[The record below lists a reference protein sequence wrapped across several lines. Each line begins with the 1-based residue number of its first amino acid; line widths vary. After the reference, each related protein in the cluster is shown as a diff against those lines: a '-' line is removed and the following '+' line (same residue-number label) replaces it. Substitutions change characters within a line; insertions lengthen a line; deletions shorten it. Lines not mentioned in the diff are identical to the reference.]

1 MWKAVSPFKKILG
14 AGVCGGAAFSSTA
27 VFLKESNTEF
37 ISNHATKFVKAED
50 GIQLSRKIVS
60 PNDKLGLNLR
70 LYQYQTCPYC
80 SKVRAVLDYYSF
92 SYEVVEVNPV
102 TRSQLKFLKDYKKV
116 PVMTSAKCET
126 LVDSSQIIS
135 VLVSFLLLPTR
146 KLNEVIQFYPEH
158 EGYNQKLHKNEKIF
172 PNRNYIMNEE
182 KRLTNSEIQSVRE
195 EREWR
200 DWVDDHFIHMISPN
214 VYRTWEESLET
225 FRYFDKVGDW
235 KHNFPAW
242 ERYLAVYM
250 GAAAMF
256 AISKKLKKR
265 HNIVD
270 ERKAILDAC
279 NDFLKAKGR
288 DRQFLGG
295 KEPNLADLSL
305 YGAIT
310 SFAGTRTFAELR
322 QQCAIGEWYD
332 AVHKAVQ
339 EHRGAALIKA
349 KSQIELN

>member
-1 MWKAVSPFKKILG
+1 MWKTVSPIKKIIG

-27 VFLKESNTEF
+27 VFLKDPELINSN
-37 ISNHATKFVKAED
+37 ATKYVKGAD
-50 GIQLSRKIVS
+50 GMHLARKINS
-60 PNDKLGLNLR
+60 PNDKLGLDLR

-80 SKVRAVLDYYSF
+80 SKVRAVLDYYAF

-102 TRSQLKFLKDYKKV
+102 TRSQLKFLKNYKKV
-116 PVMTSAKCET
+116 PVMTSSKCET

-135 VLVSFLLLPTR
+135 VLISFLSIPTR
-146 KLNEVIQFYPEH
+146 QLSEILQFYPEH
-158 EGYNQKLHKNEKIF
+158 EGYNQKLHKTEKIF
-172 PNRNYIMNEE
+172 PNRHYIMNEE
-182 KRLTNSEIQSVRE
+182 KRLTSTEVQAVRE

-235 KHNFPAW
+235 EHNFPSW

-256 AISKKLKKR
+256 MISKKLKKR

-270 ERKAILDAC
+270 ERQSILEAC
-279 NDFLKAKGR
+279 NQFLEAKGK
-288 DRQFLGG
+288 DRVFLGG
-295 KEPNLADLSL
+295 NEPNLADLSL

-322 QQCAIGEWYD
+322 KQCDIGEWFD
-332 AVHKAVQ
+332 NVQKAVQ

-349 KSQIELN
+349 KSNAFTQ